1 MKLDSFIHY
10 TNVDL
15 MPGVPLNVYAIK
27 GEYFSVLIDTGIN
40 QMRNQI
46 LELCKETGQIKNI
59 LITHAHADHIGC
71 NKTVKENTKA
81 EFCAA
86 GAIDWIEDLDIH
98 YKEFCI
104 PSDDLPD
111 SPEQHAEIMGLMDGA
126 VHVDL
131 LIKEETSFRLG
142 KNIELKTLAFP
153 GHKLEEVGFLEVNSG
168 TLFMGDVLLA
178 LAAPFFHGFQTA
190 KGFRNT
196 LNRIVKML
204 ESGEVKRILPA
215 HHPPLAKN
223 DAFNII
229 NKTHQFLDDVEGAT
243 LNAANG
249 VTFSDLWK
257 KVCNKLNKQLE
268 FRGYAM
274 LQVQVD
280 ELISEGKLYKVDKKI
295 FKR

>member
-1 MKLDSFIHY
+1 MNLDSFIHY

-71 NKTVKENTKA
+71 NKAVKEYTNA
-81 EFCAA
+81 QFCAA
-86 GAIDWIEDLDIH
+86 GAIDWIENLDIH

-111 SPEQHAEIMGLMDGA
+111 SPEQHAEIMGLMDGP
-126 VHVDL
+126 VHVDVVL
-131 LIKEETSFRLG
+131 KEGTLFRPG
-142 KNIELKTLAFP
+142 KNIELITLAFP
-153 GHKLEEVGFLEVNSG
+153 GHKFEEVGFLEINSG

-215 HHPPLAKN
+215 HHPPLEKN
-223 DAFNII
+223 DALYII
-229 NKTHQFLDDVEGAT
+229 KKTFSFLDDVE
-243 LNAANG
+243 NAVMKEANG
-249 VTFSDLWK
+249 VSFSELWK
-257 KVCNKLNKQLE
+257 DVCNKLNKQLE

-280 ELISEGKLYKVDKKI
+280 ELISEGKLYKDDNKI
-295 FKR
+295 FCK